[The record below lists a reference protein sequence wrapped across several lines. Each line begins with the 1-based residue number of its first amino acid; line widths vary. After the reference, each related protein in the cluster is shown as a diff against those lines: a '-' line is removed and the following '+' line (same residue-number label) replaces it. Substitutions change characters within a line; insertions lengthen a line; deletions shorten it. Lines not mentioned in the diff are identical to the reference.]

1 MLGLY
6 ALGWQQVLKKMSL
19 FMAYSGKAVVIL
31 WGLLWGVLLFQE
43 TITIRKI
50 IGAVIIMFG
59 IVLYTCSEIDKA

>member
-1 MLGLY
+1 
-6 ALGWQQVLKKMSL
+6 
-19 FMAYSGKAVVIL
+19 MAYSGKAVVIL